1 MWQNTQ
7 KQLKIDPS
15 QAAWRACLAD
25 SRGQNVALG
34 SAINQLRSY
43 ANMWQITHKSS
54 WKSTLRSK
62 NVAEHGR
69 ILIKKLHFYTKMWW
83 NTQINYH
90 AFHTKKWQNTQ
101 KHLKID
107 PSQGPNTMAWRVQPR
122 RFSSMF
128 IADTRCQ
135 NVALEY
141 TINQLRFHTN
151 MWRNT
156 EKQLKIDPAQAKCG
170 GTRKNPHQK
179 ATFLHE
185 NVAKHTNQLRKC
197 GKTHKSTWKLI
208 LRSAQTPWPGVFNRG
223 VFWARLADTR
233 CQNVALEST
242 INLLRF
248 HRNMW
253 RNAHK
258 SSWKST
264 LRRRNVAEH
273 GRILIKKL
281 HFYTKMWRNTQINY
295 ETVAKHKKTPENWSF
310 AGPKHHGLACS
321 TKAFFEYVRCQ
332 NVTLEST
339 I

>member
-1 MWQNTQ
+1 MKMWQNTQ

-34 SAINQLRSY
+34 SAINQLRFHT
-43 ANMWQITHKSS
+43 NMWQNTHKSS

-141 TINQLRFHTN
+141 TINQLRFYTN

-156 EKQLKIDPAQAKCG
+156 Q
-170 GTRKNPHQK
+170 
-179 ATFLHE
+179 
-185 NVAKHTNQLRKC
+185 
-197 GKTHKSTWKLI
+197 
-208 LRSAQTPWPGVFNRG
+208 
-223 VFWARLADTR
+223 
-233 CQNVALEST
+233 
-242 INLLRF
+242 
-248 HRNMW
+248 
-253 RNAHK
+253 K

-264 LRRRNVAEH
+264 LRKQNVAEH

-281 HFYTKMWRNTQINY
+281 HFYTKMWPNTQINY
-295 ETVAKHKKTPENWSF
+295 ENVAKHTKALENWSF

-321 TKAFFEYVRCQ
+321 TEAFFKHV
-332 NVTLEST
+332 
-339 I
+339 

>member
-1 MWQNTQ
+1 MGRNTRESSSKSYIFTRKCGETHKWPIMFCFHTKMWQNTQ

-34 SAINQLRSY
+34 SAINQLRFH
-43 ANMWQITHKSS
+43 ANMWQNTHKSS

-101 KHLKID
+101 KRLKID

-156 EKQLKIDPAQAKCG
+156 Q
-170 GTRKNPHQK
+170 
-179 ATFLHE
+179 
-185 NVAKHTNQLRKC
+185 
-197 GKTHKSTWKLI
+197 
-208 LRSAQTPWPGVFNRG
+208 
-223 VFWARLADTR
+223 
-233 CQNVALEST
+233 
-242 INLLRF
+242 
-248 HRNMW
+248 
-253 RNAHK
+253 K

-264 LRRRNVAEH
+264 LRKQNVAEH

-281 HFYTKMWRNTQINY
+281 HFYTKMLPNTQINY
-295 ETVAKHKKTPENWSF
+295 AQTPWPGVFNRGVF
-310 AGPKHHGLACS
+310 
-321 TKAFFEYVRCQ
+321 
-332 NVTLEST
+332 
-339 I
+339 